1 MRSRKR
7 SIHGNRF
14 LSRHSPIVSAAAVSV
29 CLLLLTAYSA
39 PSSATVIACT
49 QGKKVS
55 TNLGGGVIM
64 HTCTIENAANKSIR
78 TGPLALEKNGVL
90 ILRLETDAN
99 GKLHGQYTSW
109 DDSGRMTEKGNY
121 LNGLKEGEWITV
133 NENGERSKVHYRAGS
148 VVDP

>member
-1 MRSRKR
+1 MRSRKQ
-7 SIHGNRF
+7 SIPGNRF
-14 LSRHSPIVSAAAVSV
+14 CNPQGGILTTSAVSA
-29 CLLLLTAYSA
+29 CLFLLAAYSA
-39 PSSATVIACT
+39 PLSATVIACT

-55 TNLGGGVIM
+55 TDLGGGVVM
-64 HTCTIENAANKSIR
+64 HTCTIKNTTNTSTR

-109 DDSGRMTEKGNY
+109 DDNGRMTEKGNY

-133 NENGERSKVHYRAGS
+133 DENGEHSKVHYRAGN